1 MPNWCSNSL
10 TLSHKDPAQIKR
22 AVDAFNNGRLLQELI
37 PSPNGEWE
45 YDWSVENWGTKWD
58 VGGDDCQE
66 PVISEDGKS
75 ADFYF
80 DSAWAP
86 PVQAYQTLDQNGFGV
101 HAMYYESGMAFAG
114 IWSDGFD
121 DYYEFS
127 GIKSEDVQ
135 QLLPAEL
142 DEFFAISETMA
153 EWEDPEPLTEWYQQ
167 GVKDKELK

>member
-1 MPNWCSNSL
+1 
-10 TLSHKDPAQIKR
+10 
-22 AVDAFNNGRLLQELI
+22 
-37 PSPNGEWE
+37 
-45 YDWSVENWGTKWD
+45 
-58 VGGDDCQE
+58 
-66 PVISEDGKS
+66 
-75 ADFYF
+75 
-80 DSAWAP
+80 
-86 PVQAYQTLDQNGFGV
+86 
-101 HAMYYESGMAFAG
+101 MAFAG